1 MGTGAI
7 LRKDILITI
16 MGMAAIITMVTERS
30 TIMGME
36 LTQRKVGTH
45 TQETESY
52 VFFNTLSGHVDHH
65 DQHKK
70 EGHNDGGHHDHD
82 DGPSPKKRKQEE
94 EQSAS
99 TTTADGCC

>member
-16 MGMAAIITMVTERS
+16 MGMAEITTMVTERI

-36 LTQRKVGTH
+36 LTQRKVDTH
-45 TQETESY
+45 TQKLNLM
-52 VFFNTLSGHVDHH
+52 FFNTLSGHVDHH

-99 TTTADGCC
+99 SSTTDGCC